1 MAGPI
6 RDLISMMRERRQ
18 QRREEGGGLFP
29 RMRERMQEP
38 SPEREE
44 RPGVRK
50 LLRSLGVGSSRNDYL
65 MQRKAVA
72 KPDDRTGQ
80 DDAMGAD
87 MTYSRPYAGDGVDKD
102 TRAAIAMASGKSPAA
117 AMAGPARVQATPAST
132 KGAPG
137 TVSGPAPVTGDQ
149 NSLPDVPAMDMES
162 LEREFAA
169 LNSRLGQEAD
179 PQRLL
184 SLSAQRDGVKALIE
198 QGMIK
203 SQLDKK
209 DRSSSF
215 QYNMDQVNAAA
226 KQAVEMGEYGTL
238 QALTM
243 KALAQK
249 NSAGELIEGGA
260 PNVQEIV
267 RPHARSFVAGLI
279 GNKKYADMLPE
290 EQFKLHRAIAFAY
303 PVTLV
308 DPKTNNPLTPQR
320 IAVEADRLYARLLA
334 DFPTASEGNRLFLRG
349 LANVQV
355 KKQAASLGVGN
366 IPLNRN
372 P

>member
-102 TRAAIAMASGKSPAA
+102 TRAAISMASGQSPAA
-117 AMAGPARVQATPAST
+117 AMGGPARVQATPAST

-137 TVSGPAPVTGDQ
+137 TITGPAPVTGDQ
-149 NSLPDVPAMDMES
+149 NSLPDVPANDLAS
-162 LEREFAA
+162 LEQQFAQQ
-169 LNSRLGQEAD
+169 NMELGQEKD
-179 PQRLL
+179 PYKFAAKK
-184 SLSAQRDGVKALIE
+184 AQRDGTKALIE

-203 SQLDKK
+203 DQLDKK
-209 DRSSSF
+209 DRSASF
-215 QYNMDQVNAAA
+215 QYNMEQINAAA

-290 EQFKLHRAIAFAY
+290 EQFKLHRAISFAY